1 MCRRYPRGHVPTTKI
16 KERERERERE
26 REKGYCAMKH
36 IVRIKP
42 STSSI

>member
-16 KERERERERE
+16 KKKKKKERE

-36 IVRIKP
+36 IVRIKT

>member
-16 KERERERERE
+16 KKKERERERER
-26 REKGYCAMKH
+26 GYCAMKH